1 MKSTVIAQCAKA
13 PDIHSYIAGSIPAV
27 TPRDSRDCAVK
38 TISTLRNAI
47 KFKPSELSLMAYILE
62 FAGQNL

>member
-27 TPRDSRDCAVK
+27 TPRDCAVK
-38 TISTLRNAI
+38 TINFLRNAI
-47 KFKPSELSLMAYILE
+47 QFKPFELSLMAYILE